1 MFDVNEKPLLEEE
14 LEFIEF
20 IEFMEFIDAFGCG
33 VALTFPKDGFLVELN
48 PCVLIY
54 SMCGVVSGG
63 RYRVMNYLSRAS
75 SRGGHLGFLGVPLIP
90 KNFKFFLPTTTFL
103 YVKSVK

>member
-1 MFDVNEKPLLEEE
+1 VFDVNEKPLLEEE

-48 PCVLIY
+48 PCVLLLLKDTLVVRF
-54 SMCGVVSGG
+54 GVSLLAML
-63 RYRVMNYLSRAS
+63 YC
-75 SRGGHLGFLGVPLIP
+75 
-90 KNFKFFLPTTTFL
+90 FFNWLTC
-103 YVKSVK
+103 